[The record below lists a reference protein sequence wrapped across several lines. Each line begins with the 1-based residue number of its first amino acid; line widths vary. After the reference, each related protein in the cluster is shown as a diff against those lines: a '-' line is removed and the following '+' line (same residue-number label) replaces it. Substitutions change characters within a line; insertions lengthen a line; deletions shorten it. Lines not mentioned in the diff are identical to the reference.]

1 MYRMNLYK
9 PNKYLYEA
17 FKYTVKLN
25 AKKNILIIMLRILRT
40 ILFLY
45 NL

>member
-9 PNKYLYEA
+9 PNKYSYEA
-17 FKYTVKLN
+17 FKYTVKLHN
-25 AKKNILIIMLRILRT
+25 KNNILRIKLRILRT
-40 ILFLY
+40 MLFLY

>member
-1 MYRMNLYK
+1 MNLYK

-25 AKKNILIIMLRILRT
+25 TKNNILIIILRILRT
-40 ILFLY
+40 KNYIVSI
-45 NL
+45 